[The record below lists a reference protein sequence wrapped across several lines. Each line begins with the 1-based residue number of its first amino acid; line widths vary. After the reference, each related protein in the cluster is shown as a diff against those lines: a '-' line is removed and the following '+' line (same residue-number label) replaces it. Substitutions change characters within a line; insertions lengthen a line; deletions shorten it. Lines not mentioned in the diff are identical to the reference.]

1 MNILIYG
8 GFNWLGYYLTEYFI
22 TKNIINNIV
31 IIDNFQ
37 NVLMKENIRL
47 KFDNFMHLYN
57 INIFVYNYNISHYNR
72 LKEIYRIHK
81 INYVLNNIKYNI
93 YNNHYDNND
102 LLVGYNNIKL
112 LNLDFNIKK
121 YICLYREITHNNIYL
136 NPLLNKTRDYV
147 EENKL
152 LNNKLLD
159 VNKNDCINIKFCDY
173 VYGKMKNDQQN
184 IILKMKNILDTG
196 SPVYVYSCYFY
207 CVRDDELLSKIIQQ
221 ITYNLNYNEN
231 NFCRLGNHTVSKNEM
246 WNNISACKNCLIEKD
261 YVNVIKKDLPMCK
274 FSYEILV
281 NTLNIFS
288 KNTPTIIYEKESKTK
303 EIISSNETLFDYIKF
318 VF

>member
-8 GFNWLGYYLTEYFI
+8 GFNWLGYYLTEYLI
-22 TKNIINNIV
+22 TTNIVNNII

-37 NVLMKENIRL
+37 NILMKENIRS

-57 INIFVYNYNISHYNR
+57 VNIFVYNYNISHYNR
-72 LKEIYRIHK
+72 LKEIYKIHK

-93 YNNHYDNND
+93 CNNHYDNND
-102 LLVGYNNIKL
+102 LLLGYNNIKL

-159 VNKNDCINIKFCDY
+159 VNKKDCINIKFYDY
-173 VYGKMKNDQQN
+173 IYGKMKNDQQN
-184 IILKMKNILDTG
+184 IVLKMKNILDTG
-196 SPVYVYSCYFY
+196 SPVYVYSGDFY
-207 CVRDDELLSKIIQQ
+207 CLRDDQLLFKIIQQ
-221 ITYNLNYNEN
+221 ITYDLNYNEN
-231 NFCRLGNHTVSKNEM
+231 IFCKLGNHTVSKNKM
-246 WNNISACKNCLIEKD
+246 WNNISACKKCLNEKD
-261 YVNVIKKDLPMCK
+261 YIYVIKKDLPICK

-281 NTLNIFS
+281 NTLNMYTKRI
-288 KNTPTIIYEKESKTK
+288 PTLIYEKESMTK
-303 EIISSNETLFDYIKF
+303 EIISSNETLFDYIKC

>member
-22 TKNIINNIV
+22 TTNIVNNIV

-37 NVLMKENIRL
+37 NVLMKENIRS

-72 LKEIYRIHK
+72 LKEVYRIHK

-93 YNNHYDNND
+93 CNNHFDNND

-159 VNKNDCINIKFCDY
+159 VNKNDCINIKFYDY
-173 VYGKMKNDQQN
+173 IYGKMKNDQQN
-184 IILKMKNILDTG
+184 IVLKMKNILDTG
-196 SPVYVYSCYFY
+196 SPVYVYSGDFY
-207 CVRDDELLSKIIQQ
+207 CVRDDQLLFKIIQQ
-221 ITYNLNYNEN
+221 ITYDLNYNEN
-231 NFCRLGNHTVSKNEM
+231 NFCRLGNHTVPKNEM

-261 YVNVIKKDLPMCK
+261 YIDVIKKDLPMCK

-288 KNTPTIIYEKESKTK
+288 KHTPTIIYEKESTTK